1 MERGERERGRKGGR
15 RTGFK
20 SYNQTRD
27 VGRGM
32 TFLRFNGDCVEG
44 GYRNKLNWIR
54 ALLGLLL
61 LRKKNFFEKPFPFI
75 SSPRPPGGGEVIIR
89 GKKQSPG
96 VGLGRGGGAKN
107 FPPLSDFGTFF
118 LGGDTVV
125 DNE

>member
-75 SSPRPPGGGEVIIR
+75 SSPRPPGGGRLSYVE
-89 GKKQSPG
+89 KNSPPEL
-96 VGLGRGGGAKN
+96 VWGGG
-107 FPPLSDFGTFF
+107 
-118 LGGDTVV
+118 GGLFWLFVV
-125 DNE
+125 RVK